1 MTRRGAARAVGT
13 SLRPGLLALG
23 LAGLGLAGLATG
35 TVTGLA
41 TGTAAAQGVGETR
54 NPGSPL
60 PGGGTTRDL
69 TVPGNGGVAGT
80 GLGGATGGTGN
91 GAASGAVGG
100 PGTGGSVKGPA
111 GQGIDGQGRSNGIGA
126 GPNP

>member
-1 MTRRGAARAVGT
+1 MILRGAARAAGT
-13 SLRPGLLALG
+13 ALRPGLLALG
-23 LAGLGLAGLATG
+23 LAGLGLAALGLA
-35 TVTGLA
+35 A
-41 TGTAAAQGVGETR
+41 PAAGTAAAQGVGETR

-126 GPNP
+126 GPSP

>member
-1 MTRRGAARAVGT
+1 MTPRDATRAVGAR
-13 SLRPGLLALG
+13 LRPGLLALRP
-23 LAGLGLAGLATG
+23 AALGLMTALA
-35 TVTGLA
+35 A
-41 TGTAAAQGVGETR
+41 GTAVAQGVGEQR

-111 GQGIDGQGRSNGIGA
+111 GQGIDGQGRSNGIGT
-126 GPNP
+126 GPSP

>member
-1 MTRRGAARAVGT
+1 MTPRRAARAAGAR
-13 SLRPGLLALG
+13 LRPGLLALG
-23 LAGLGLAGLATG
+23 LAALAA
-35 TVTGLA
+35 
-41 TGTAAAQGVGETR
+41 GTAAAQGVGEQR

-91 GAASGAVGG
+91 GAASAG

-111 GQGIDGQGRSNGIGA
+111 GQGIDGQGRSNGIGT
-126 GPNP
+126 GPSP